1 MTNPEFR
8 AGTGNEMKIDFEHR
22 QSAHCENG
30 ATAGLISHYGVEIS
44 EAMVFGIGAGLFFGY
59 IPFIRLNN
67 LPLTTFR
74 IAAGSVFKKVTG
86 ELGIKITARRFRDQQ
101 LAMRVLDDTIAA
113 GVPVGLQT
121 GAWWLPYFP
130 DAYRFHFNMH
140 NLVVFGKEG
149 DNYLISDP
157 VFPEPV
163 LCQADDLR
171 RARFAKGALAPR
183 GKMYSL
189 DKVPERLDFPKA
201 IRNGIRTAT
210 RAMLKYPLPII
221 GISGIRFLAG
231 RLERWPAKLGEEN
244 SLLHLG
250 QLIRMQEE
258 IGTGGAG
265 FRFIYA
271 AFLQEAAAH
280 LEDPRFIE
288 FSQRMTAIGDRWR
301 EFAVRAARNCKGRA
315 GVDDSFAAMAA
326 ILREIAADEKKLY
339 VELAE
344 AVK

>member
-1 MTNPEFR
+1 
-8 AGTGNEMKIDFEHR
+8 MKIDYQHR

-30 ATAGLISHYGVEIS
+30 VTSSLVSHYGIDLT
-44 EAMVFGIGAGLFFGY
+44 EAMAFGIGAGLFFGY
-59 IPFIRLNN
+59 IPFLRLNH

-74 IAAGSVFKKVTG
+74 AVTGAVFKGVTR
-86 ELGIKITARRFRDQQ
+86 ELGITTYSRKFRDQQ
-101 LAMRVLDDTIAA
+101 QAMQVLDETISK
-113 GVPVGLQT
+113 GTPVGLQT

-163 LCQADDLR
+163 VCASDDLR
-171 RARFAKGALAPR
+171 KARFAKGTLAPK
-183 GKMYSL
+183 GKMYCLSE
-189 DKVPERLDFPKA
+189 VPEQVDMARA
-201 IRNGIRTAT
+201 IKNGIRLAT
-210 RAMLKYPLPII
+210 KAMLKYPLPII

-231 RLERWPAKLGEEN
+231 RLEKWPDRLGHDKA
-244 SLLHLG
+244 LLHLG

-271 AFLQEAAAH
+271 AFLQEAAPH
-280 LEDPRFIE
+280 LKDDRFLS
-288 FSQRMTAIGDRWR
+288 FSERMTAIGDRWR
-301 EFAVRAARNCKGRA
+301 EFAVKAARNCKGRA
-315 GVDDSFAAMAA
+315 GTDDSYPAMAN
-326 ILREIAADEKKLY
+326 ILRDIADQEEKLY
-339 VELAE
+339 LDLRE
-344 AVK
+344 AI

>member
-1 MTNPEFR
+1 MI
-8 AGTGNEMKIDFEHR
+8 KIDYKHR

-30 ATAGLISHYGVEIS
+30 VTASLISHYGLELS
-44 EAMVFGIGAGLFFGY
+44 EAMAFGVGAGLFFGY

-74 IAAGSVFKKVTG
+74 SATGTIFKRVTR
-86 ELGIKITARRFRDQQ
+86 ELGVKIHSRKFRNEDQ
-101 LAMRVLDDTIAA
+101 AMTVLDETISK
-113 GVPVGLQT
+113 GIPVGLQT

-140 NLVVFGKEG
+140 NLVVFGKNG
-149 DNYLISDP
+149 DDYLISDP

-163 LCQADDLR
+163 VCAAEDLKK
-171 RARFAKGALAPR
+171 ARFAKGALAPK
-183 GKMYSL
+183 GKMYYL
-189 DKVPERLDFPKA
+189 DNIPADVDLPEA
-201 IRNGIRTAT
+201 IIGGIRAAT

-221 GISGIRFLAG
+221 GISGIRYLAR
-231 RLERWPAKLGEEN
+231 RLEGWPAKLGQEK
-244 SLLHLG
+244 SLLYLG

-271 AFLQEAAAH
+271 AFLQEAAGH
-280 LEDPRFIE
+280 LKDTRLQECSE
-288 FSQRMTAIGDRWR
+288 RMTSIGDHWR

-315 GVDDSFAAMAA
+315 DVDDSFPAMADILLDCAAM
-326 ILREIAADEKKLY
+326 EEKLY
-339 VELAE
+339 RDLSEIVN
-344 AVK
+344 

>member
-1 MTNPEFR
+1 
-8 AGTGNEMKIDFEHR
+8 MKIDFEHR

-44 EAMVFGIGAGLFFGY
+44 EAMAFGIGAGLFFGY

-74 IAAGSVFKKVTG
+74 TAAGSVFKRVTR
-86 ELGIKITARRFRDQQ
+86 ELGVKIKSRRFRDQK
-101 LAMRVLDDTIAA
+101 LAMRVLDETVAA
-113 GVPVGLQT
+113 GIPVGLQT

-149 DNYLISDP
+149 DDYLISDP

-163 LCQADDLR
+163 RCAADDLR
-171 RARFAKGALAPR
+171 KARFAKGALAPR
-183 GKMYSL
+183 GKMYCL
-189 DKVPERLDFPKA
+189 DEVPALIDFPAAVKG
-201 IRNGIRTAT
+201 GIRAAT

-231 RLERWPAKLGEEN
+231 RLEKWPAKLGEAKA
-244 SLLHLG
+244 LLHLG

-265 FRFIYA
+265 FRFIYG
-271 AFLQEAAAH
+271 AFLQEAAHH
-280 LEDPRFIE
+280 LEDDRFFE
-288 FSQRMTAIGDRWR
+288 FSRRMTAIGDRWR

-315 GVDDSFAAMAA
+315 GADDSFPAMAE
-326 ILREIAADEKKLY
+326 ILREIAAEEEKLY
-339 VELAE
+339 TDLA
-344 AVK
+344 ATVTS